1 MTASSLLGLMDPDA
15 YGRETENWALQAKGQ
30 DLGNLIAVLTL
41 VGACWAYV
49 RGSRA
54 AGSVWLGT
62 LFYVIYAFVVYAVA
76 VHLNRLF
83 LVYVAVLGLSVYAV
97 LSHVDALR
105 ASTPSEARGTRLAAL
120 TLIAT
125 GAVFALL
132 WLSEI
137 VPALVT
143 GEPPQTLVDAG
154 LAVNPIHALDL
165 SLVLPGLVLTGLA
178 LLRGRPNGRF
188 LGGPWLVFSVL
199 MAASIVAAMTLIMA
213 GGDSAAG
220 PPLVGVSGIMLV
232 SLFAAYRHLGTAATP

>member
-1 MTASSLLGLMDPDA
+1 VLGLIDPDV

-30 DLGNLIAVLTL
+30 DVGNLIAVVSLI
-41 VGACWAYV
+41 GACWAYV

-62 LFYVIYAFVVYAVA
+62 LFYVVYAFLVYAVA

-97 LSHVDALR
+97 LRHCDALR
-105 ASTPSEARGTRLAAL
+105 ASTPSEGRGTRLAAF
-120 TLIAT
+120 TLIGT
-125 GAVFALL
+125 GTVFALL

-143 GEPPQTLVDAG
+143 GEPPQSLVEAG

-165 SLVLPGLVLTGLA
+165 AVVLPGFVLTGLG
-178 LLRGRPNGRF
+178 LLRGRSNGRF

-199 MAASIVAAMTLIMA
+199 MAASIVAAMTLIVA
-213 GGDSAAG
+213 GGDRAAL
-220 PPLVGVSGIMLV
+220 PPLVFVSGTMLV
-232 SLFAAYRHLGTAATP
+232 SLYAAYRHLRTAATP